1 MVCTNNHGHGTVK
14 IIVELF
20 GLAKM
25 ATGRSEIVIR
35 LPKLSSAKEAITA
48 IGFHCKELNGIA
60 IADDGSGLMESY
72 TMNLNGDMFLDDK
85 AVIFKPGDRILLFSS
100 QAGG

>member
-1 MVCTNNHGHGTVK
+1 MFCTNNHGHSTVE

-25 ATGRSEIVIR
+25 ATGRSEIAIR
-35 LPKLSSAKEAITA
+35 LPKLSSARDVITA
-48 IGFHCKELNGIA
+48 IGVCCKELNGIA
-60 IADDGSGLMESY
+60 ITGDGSGLMESY
-72 TMNLNGDMFLDDK
+72 TMNLNGDLFLDDRD
-85 AVIFKPGDRILLFSS
+85 VIFKPGDRILLFSS

>member
-1 MVCTNNHGHGTVK
+1 MVCTNKHGHCTVE

-25 ATGRSEIVIR
+25 ATGRSEISIR
-35 LPKLSSAKEAITA
+35 LPNISSAKDAINA
-48 IGFHCKELNGIA
+48 IGTHCKELNGIA
-60 IADDGSGLMESY
+60 LSDDGSGLMESY
-72 TMNLNGDMFLDDK
+72 TMNLNGDMFLDDRT
-85 AVIFKPGDRILLFSS
+85 VTFKPGDRILLFSS